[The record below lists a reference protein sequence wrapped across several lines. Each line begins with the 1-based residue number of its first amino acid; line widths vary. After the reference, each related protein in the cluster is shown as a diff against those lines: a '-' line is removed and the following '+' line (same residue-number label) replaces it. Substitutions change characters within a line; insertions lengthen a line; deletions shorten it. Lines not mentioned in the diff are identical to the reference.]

1 MKWTSLCLG
10 TACALSV
17 WVCGSEHFQQRY
29 ELEPVTRVQMDAFG
43 TLDVTQAA
51 YNRLLVTAEEDLTE
65 YIQLDIQHDKLTVTD
80 TRTDSVWFQTRRLWQ
95 QMTGDTAPM
104 AQVHYALYL
113 QNPESVQLN
122 GFFDARFSGIQG
134 NSLRVKYNGMGDL
147 SGRGLKLA
155 HLDLELNGK
164 VSTALKHSSVGAI
177 AVQFNGLG
185 HLQSKGLISDSL
197 QANLHGNIS
206 CQLNGHTQTLNWKMQ
221 GAGDCEAS
229 GFASQSARVDLQGAS
244 DMVVKVEKS
253 LEASTQQ
260 GASLH
265 YYGSPKVTAKGAN
278 IKRIA
283 GGYQAR
289 TYY

>member
-29 ELEPVTRVQMDAFG
+29 ELVPVTQVQMDAFG
-43 TLDVTQAA
+43 TVDVEQAD
-51 YNRLLVTAEEDLTE
+51 YNRLLVTAEEDLAE
-65 YIQLDIQHDKLTVTD
+65 YIQLDIQHNKLTVTD

-95 QMTGDTAPM
+95 QMTGDTEPM
-104 AQVHYALYL
+104 AHVHYAFYL
-113 QNPESVQLN
+113 QNPESIQLN
-122 GFFDARFSGIQG
+122 GFFDARLNAIKGRALS
-134 NSLRVKYNGMGDL
+134 VKYNGMGDL
-147 SGRGLKLA
+147 TGRGLT
-155 HLDLELNGK
+155 LDQLQLELNGK
-164 VSTALKHSSVGAI
+164 VSTQLKHSSVGAI

-185 HLQSKGLISDSL
+185 HLQSKALVSDSL

-206 CQLNGHTQTLNWKMQ
+206 CQLNGHTQQLNWKMQ

-229 GFASQSARVDLQGAS
+229 GFASRSARIDLQGAS
-244 DMVVKVEKS
+244 DMVVKVEQS

-260 GASLH
+260 GASLQ

-278 IKRIA
+278 IKRLT